1 MEKMT
6 QRMYFEEVIKIATE
20 LGREDLVEFSNG
32 RIAQLDKKNANSTS
46 KPKKVSE
53 EQIALRKSITD
64 YLATVEKASVS
75 EICMALGIT
84 SSPKVTGN
92 LMQLKKQGVVSEP
105 IKVKQINYYSLAE

>member
-1 MEKMT
+1 MT
-6 QRMYFEEVIKIATE
+6 QREFFNEVITIAN
-20 LGREDLVEFSNG
+20 GMNRADLVEFANG
-32 RIAQLDKKNANSTS
+32 RIAQLDKKNASSTS

-64 YLATVEKASVS
+64 YLATVEKASVA

-92 LMQLKKQGVVSEP
+92 LMQLKKQGIVSEP
-105 IKVKQINYYSLAE
+105 TKVKQINYYSLAE